1 MYAMLAFLVFVKASL
16 LKAQIKIRKRGSGTK
31 STQIKFMNKEAVLAI
46 VLIYGKSLDKEIL
59 DSITYI

>member
-16 LKAQIKIRKRGSGTK
+16 LKAQIKIRKQGSGKK